1 MPVFL
6 THTKPLILEKSEVGF
21 YNHYHYDVEI
31 KYVVDG
37 NFRVVEEGV
46 AYDLKKGDIW
56 IGFPFI
62 EHSFE
67 SDGENDVVLA
77 IFSPDDTPQLAK
89 TFCTTR
95 PVCPVIN
102 VSALAPGFG
111 GELVRMAQLW
121 MSGYSDDNL
130 VRINSH
136 TLKLDAGFGG
146 KKLSRGMILN
156 YLTAMVGELLES
168 LELKPTESSS
178 VYSIQR
184 IISFCAANIGD
195 SELSMQKLSA
205 EVGLSRSQ
213 IYRIMSQR
221 MKISFPEFINSI
233 RINQARE
240 MLMYTDKSITTI
252 AFECGF
258 MSPRNF
264 NRVFRDIIGQ
274 SPSEYRASPHGSTPD
289 GVLL

>member
-111 GELVRMAQLW
+111 GELVRMAKERGIPRLHAEI
-121 MSGYSDDNL
+121 YSFN
-130 VRINSH
+130 
-136 TLKLDAGFGG
+136 A
-146 KKLSRGMILN
+146 
-156 YLTAMVGELLES
+156 
-168 LELKPTESSS
+168 
-178 VYSIQR
+178 Q
-184 IISFCAANIGD
+184 
-195 SELSMQKLSA
+195 
-205 EVGLSRSQ
+205 
-213 IYRIMSQR
+213 SQR
-221 MKISFPEFINSI
+221 MFESAGFRRVKEERYELELRNPA
-233 RINQARE
+233 QA
-240 MLMYTDKSITTI
+240 T
-252 AFECGF
+252 
-258 MSPRNF
+258 
-264 NRVFRDIIGQ
+264 
-274 SPSEYRASPHGSTPD
+274 
-289 GVLL
+289 